1 MKTLKFGAII
11 ILLMLTNIE
20 KSFTQSEDKKNNFP
34 LTIAY
39 IEIFNL
45 DSIYT
50 KSQWVTRSIPP
61 SRSYHFEEYV
71 YTLVLNIVVLEKD
84 IWNKPFAL
92 IYNLPDKEKG
102 FIIVNEEEFE
112 LLPERFNNLFVE
124 IHTKKKGWAK
134 FELAVFDEVSGGVYI
149 PINSYPLR
157 RRDFLLE

>member
-1 MKTLKFGAII
+1 MKSLKFGAILI
-11 ILLMLTNIE
+11 TLLITNIHR
-20 KSFTQSEDKKNNFP
+20 SFAQAEDNKNNFP

-50 KSQWVTRSIPP
+50 RSQWVMQSIPS
-61 SRSYHFEEYV
+61 SRPYHFEEYV
-71 YTLVLNIVVLEKD
+71 YTLVFNIVVLGKD

-92 IYNLPDKEKG
+92 IYELPDTEKG
-102 FIIVNEEEFE
+102 FIVVNDEEYE
-112 LLPERFNNLFVE
+112 LTPERFNNLLVE

-134 FELAVFDEVSGGVYI
+134 FELAVYDEISGGVFVQ
-149 PINSYPLR
+149 NDSYPLR

>member
-1 MKTLKFGAII
+1 VNKLKYIPFVIF
-11 ILLMLTNIE
+11 ILFVLLE
-20 KSFTQSEDKKNNFP
+20 KFPAQTIKEKHNFP

-39 IEIFNL
+39 IDIFNI

-50 KSQWVTRSIPP
+50 RSQWATRSIPP

-71 YTLVLNIVVLEKD
+71 YTLVLNIVVLGED
-84 IWNKPFAL
+84 VWNKSFAL
-92 IYNLPDKEKG
+92 IYDLPDKEKG
-102 FIIVNEEEFE
+102 FIVVNEEEYE
-112 LLPERFNNLFVE
+112 LAPERFNNLLVD

-134 FELAVFDEVSGGVYI
+134 FELAVIDEDSGGVYI

>member
-1 MKTLKFGAII
+1 MVSSR
-11 ILLMLTNIE
+11 LLVFVVVLTIVFVEINFPQVN
-20 KSFTQSEDKKNNFP
+20 KVDQPFP
-34 LTIAY
+34 LTIAS

-50 KSQWVTRSIPP
+50 RSQWITRSIPP
-61 SRSYHFEEYV
+61 TRSYHFEEYV
-71 YTLVLNIVVLEKD
+71 YTLVLNIVVLAED

-92 IYNLPDKEKG
+92 IYELPDREKA

-112 LLPERFNNLFVE
+112 LLPDKFNNLFVE
-124 IHTKKKGWAK
+124 IHAKKKGWAK
-134 FELAVFDEVSGGVYI
+134 FELAVYDEVSGGVYI

>member
-1 MKTLKFGAII
+1 MKTLIFGS
-11 ILLMLTNIE
+11 ILISLLITNVDR
-20 KSFTQSEDKKNNFP
+20 SFAQSEDKKNNFP

-39 IEIFNL
+39 IDIFNL

-50 KSQWVTRSIPP
+50 RSQWVTRSIPP

-71 YTLVLNIVVLEKD
+71 YTLVLNIVVLGED

-92 IYNLPDKEKG
+92 IYELPDKEKG
-102 FIIVNEEEFE
+102 FIVVNEEEYE
-112 LLPERFNNLFVE
+112 LAPERFNNLLVE

-134 FELAVFDEVSGGVYI
+134 FELALFDEVSGGVYI

>member
-1 MKTLKFGAII
+1 MKTLVMGWMLIPLLII
-11 ILLMLTNIE
+11 SADR
-20 KSFTQSEDKKNNFP
+20 SFAQSEDENNNFP

-50 KSQWVTRSIPP
+50 RSQWVTQSIPP
-61 SRSYHFEEYV
+61 SRPYHFKEYV
-71 YTLVLNIVVLEKD
+71 YTLVLNIVVLGED

-92 IYNLPDKEKG
+92 IYELPDKEKG
-102 FIIVNEEEFE
+102 FIVINEEDYE
-112 LLPERFNNLFVE
+112 LVPESFNNLFVE
-124 IHTKKKGWAK
+124 IHSKKKGWAK